1 MARGYGISPDTGEDL
16 TPRAA
21 MLPAARGLNRLEAAR
36 YIGVSP
42 TTFDKL
48 VSEGKMPKA
57 ARVGMRRIWD
67 RRRLDLAFDALQPE
81 QDDAP
86 NPWDDE
92 P

>member
-1 MARGYGISPDTGEDL
+1 MARAGELAPDDL
-16 TPRAA
+16 RDTMRP
-21 MLPAARGLNRLEAAR
+21 PARGLNRLEAAR
-36 YIGVSP
+36 YVGVGP

-48 VSEGKMPKA
+48 VSEGKMPRP

-67 RRRLDLAFDALQPE
+67 RRRLDLAFEALQPE

-86 NPWDDE
+86 NPWNDE